1 MKKKLIR
8 IRGIE
13 PRAAAAISVRGGNVD
28 RYTIS
33 DINFDDLKDI
43 LDLADPL
50 CLTASHVLHLACTI
64 YQRMLF
70 YSSPSERWITV
81 M

>member
-13 PRAAAAISVRGGNVD
+13 PRAAAAISVRGGNVN

-33 DINFDDLKDI
+33 DIKFDDLKDI
-43 LDLADPL
+43 LDLVDPL
-50 CLTASHVLHLACTI
+50 CLTASHVLHAQFISVCAT
-64 YQRMLF
+64 LF
-70 YSSPSERWITV
+70 YTSPSERWIAV

>member
-13 PRAAAAISVRGGNVD
+13 PRAAAAISVRGGNVN

-33 DINFDDLKDI
+33 DINFDNLKDI

-50 CLTASHVLHLACTI
+50 CLTASHVLHAQFISVCAT
-64 YQRMLF
+64 LF
-70 YSSPSERWITV
+70 YASPSERWIAV